1 VRLLR
6 FSKTAPLFSSFS
18 LLLLAAL
25 LTVPNANSALSSFS
39 WLKPGAY
46 AVYEF
51 QATLGV
57 GFDDH
62 AWAWPV
68 RGNYS
73 WQCLEKNETHTVLD
87 VQVNVE
93 VFKRP
98 ERTTPGKMRYF
109 GIEFYIRAADGDLSF
124 IKRAPMDQV
133 IGRLELFNSTDWE
146 YYEVSIPSPLLISDR
161 FRVVVDLDTMMM
173 IGQDGKPWGR
183 WIMWINPFR
192 YPLEGRTEELFVMN
206 WLNTTINL
214 NVTYISPQHAR
225 PIDTVLGEVKSYFT
239 ASASE
244 PIENKF
250 LAELGLEGDIII
262 FVTYHYEARTGI
274 LIGPTADT
282 YLDDVLTQK
291 FGIIRTDWDSV
302 DKGEYYESLFRLNQ
316 TNISLEDIPSN
327 EQSGLD
333 FAPYLPYLIIPA
345 AAIITVAYL
354 IHHKKTKQQNHMPT
368 KQ

>member
-1 VRLLR
+1 
-6 FSKTAPLFSSFS
+6 
-18 LLLLAAL
+18 
-25 LTVPNANSALSSFS
+25 LSSFS

-51 QATLGV
+51 QATHGV

-62 AWAWPV
+62 AWAWPA

-93 VFKRP
+93 VFKPP
-98 ERTTPGKMRYF
+98 EWTTPGKMRYF
-109 GIEFYIRAADGDLSF
+109 GIEFYTKAADGDLSF

-146 YYEVSIPSPLLISDR
+146 YYEVSIPSPVLISDR

-173 IGQDGKPWGR
+173 IGQNGKPWGK
-183 WIMWINPFR
+183 WIMWINPLR
-192 YPLEGRTEELFVMN
+192 YPLEGRTQEMSVMN

-214 NVTYISPQHAR
+214 NVTYKSPQHAT
-225 PIDTVLGEVKSYFT
+225 PTDTVLGEVKSYFS
-239 ASASE
+239 ASASQ
-244 PIENKF
+244 PIENEF
-250 LAELGLEGDIII
+250 LTELGLGGNPKIYIS
-262 FVTYHYEARTGI
+262 YHYEARTGI

-291 FGIIRTDWDSV
+291 FGIINTFLDSV
-302 DKGEYYESLFRLNQ
+302 DKGEYYECLFSLNQ

-327 EQSGLD
+327 EPSGLD
-333 FAPYLPYLIIPA
+333 FTPYLPYLIIPA
-345 AAIITVAYL
+345 AAIITAAYL
-354 IHHKKTKQQNHMPT
+354 IRRKRIKQQNHMPT